1 MKFFLHLAVLL
12 ALLWPFSLAAAEETP
27 AVFLEL
33 DNREEKPQPT
43 MEEVVNNFIDSAKY
57 FDSKY
62 PGKLIDQDFH
72 EDVARRFPWL
82 SRQEVYDYEGY
93 IRKGTKLY
101 RYFKNL
107 YNHYKESLLVPEEPP
122 LIADNSEYDLLSE
135 EPEYIDAD
143 GTVVIQDFKKIIS
156 YSNNPREIKA
166 YRAKI
171 TEEAGKK
178 GKLKDFEDLGY
189 IFSQL
194 EFKKLPFYNIFYGS
208 PLTGNRGIG
217 EWQKKDDFKIRLI
230 TIQTGVNK
238 GQKIEGAIHLIIP
251 PHNFV
256 TAVDGGLYF
265 RPEISFEKS
274 ENLKNIEYTLPLP
287 TRLAGSDTDW
297 TVYVEEV
304 AIPFTAEVEDETKKL
319 KLAADV
325 RLNLCRRPY
334 DCESVALSPEL
345 TLQPDYLR
353 ESSVATYIRMVSGFL
368 RPQPV
373 SELEISDFYLNRS
386 SDGKEVLEISFSL
399 PEKIEAFNL
408 FVGNKSGITLTR
420 PRISISGKRAFVR
433 ILPMEGSPSAQNA
446 EFEITAEANNQ
457 YVLRT
462 QKTPVEGK
470 MPAPYQRGLSSAL
483 LAAAVLG
490 GLLLNFMPCVFP
502 VLSLKLLSLTKFG
515 ARNPQAVRRNFAL
528 TLAGIWSAFALL
540 AAFLAGLKLLGEN
553 IGWGMQFQNPW
564 FITLIFFAV
573 LLFIAQIWGIV
584 EIRIPQ
590 CISRQ
595 ATADESAPL
604 HFLTGTFAVLMAT
617 PCTAPYLGT
626 AVGFALTGST
636 GDIFAIMGGVAFG
649 LSLPYLLMWALPS
662 LSVFIPRPGQ
672 WMKNVNRFM
681 VLMLLLTLAWLL
693 HICQTQS
700 GTGFTFRLAVY
711 ALLFWLF
718 LWLRKIT
725 LEADFKGLPPTV
737 RQKAVKKTAAFFA
750 GLALL
755 TFAGAAIDNHFA
767 AARQLERTEKSHL
780 SSVAADTIE
789 RKLKEGKTV
798 LVIVGADWC
807 LACRYNDI
815 MVFNNPAVIQN
826 IKKRG
831 VEVFNIDWTIRNEE
845 TVEFMKKYGRSGLP
859 FYILFSPLVPDGMV
873 LPEILDEQTL
883 NQLIDNISL
892 FKTNF

>member
-1 MKFFLHLAVLL
+1 MKFFLHLAVILAILL
-12 ALLWPFSLAAAEETP
+12 PFFPAVAKETP

-43 MEEVVNNFIDSAKY
+43 MEEVINNFIDSAKY

-62 PGKLIDQDFH
+62 PGTLIDQDFH
-72 EDVARRFPWL
+72 EDVAQRFPGL
-82 SRQEVYDYEGY
+82 SRQEVYDYERY
-93 IRKGTKLY
+93 IRKGMKLY
-101 RYFKNL
+101 RYFKGL
-107 YNHYKESLLVPEEPP
+107 YERYKESLLVPEEPP
-122 LIADNSEYDLLSE
+122 LIAKDSEYDLLSE
-135 EPEYIDAD
+135 GPEYIDAD

-156 YSNNPREIKA
+156 YGNNPREIKA

-171 TEEAGKK
+171 TEETGKK
-178 GKLKDFEDLGY
+178 GKLKDFENLGY

-194 EFKKLPFYNIFYGS
+194 ELKKLPFYNIFYGS

-230 TIQTGVNK
+230 TVQTGVNK

-256 TAVDGGLYF
+256 TAVDSGLYF
-265 RPEISFEKS
+265 HPEISFEKS
-274 ENLKNIEYTLPLP
+274 ENLKNIKYTLPLP
-287 TRLAGSDTDW
+287 TRLADLDTDW
-297 TVYVEEV
+297 AVYVKEV
-304 AIPFTAEVEDETKKL
+304 AIPFVAEAKDETQQL
-319 KLAADV
+319 KLFADV
-325 RLNLCRRPY
+325 RLNLCRQPN
-334 DCESVALSPEL
+334 DCESVEFSPEL
-345 TLQPDYLR
+345 ILQPDYQR

-386 SDGKEVLEISFSL
+386 RDGKEILEIGFSL
-399 PEKIEAFNL
+399 PEKIESFNL
-408 FVGNKSGITLTR
+408 FVSNQSGITLTR
-420 PRISISGKRAFVR
+420 PRISINGKQAFVR
-433 ILPMEGSPSAQNA
+433 ILPTEGSPSAQNVK
-446 EFEITAEANNQ
+446 FEITAEANNQ
-457 YVLRT
+457 YVLRE

-470 MPAPYQRGLSSAL
+470 MPAPYQKGLSLRL
-483 LAAAVLG
+483 LTAAVLG

-515 ARNPQAVRRNFAL
+515 ARNPRAVRRNFAL

-540 AAFLAGLKLLGEN
+540 AAFLAGLKFFEEN

-584 EIRIPQ
+584 EIRMPRFIG
-590 CISRQ
+590 RW
-595 ATADESAPL
+595 ATVDESAPL

-626 AVGFALTGST
+626 AVGFALSGST
-636 GDIFAIMGGVAFG
+636 VDIFAIMGGVAFG
-649 LSLPYLLMWALPS
+649 LSMPYLLMWALPS
-662 LSVFIPRPGQ
+662 LSVFIPKPGE
-672 WMKNVNRFM
+672 WMKNVSRFM

-693 HICQTQS
+693 HICQNQS

-711 ALLFWLF
+711 ALLFWLL

-725 LEADFKGLPPTV
+725 LETDFQNLPPAI
-737 RQKAVKKTAAFFA
+737 RQKAVKKTASFFA

-755 TFAGAAIDNHFA
+755 IFAGATVDNHFA
-767 AARQLERTEKSHL
+767 AARQLESTKKSHL

-789 RKLKEGKTV
+789 RKLKEGKTI
-798 LVIVGADWC
+798 LVIVDADWC
-807 LACRYNDI
+807 LTCRYNDI
-815 MVFNNPAVIQN
+815 MVFNNPVVIQN
-826 IKKRG
+826 IKNRG

-859 FYILFSPLVPDGMV
+859 FYILFSPLIPDGMV
-873 LPEILDEQTL
+873 LPEILNEQTL

-892 FKTNF
+892 YKTNF